1 MSVSEQ
7 DELLLNAY
15 LDGEIAPIEAARF
28 EQRLAMQPDLA
39 AHIQARRMLRDSLR
53 SGLAEDVPSGDL
65 RRRVMASV
73 SGPPEPKRRLWR
85 AMAASFLIGALLA
98 GAVSFGLTHSWTGD
112 DVADAIVSAHI
123 RALMAP
129 QPTDVASPDRHTV
142 KSWFKG
148 KLAFAP
154 VVEDLGAEGFALVGA
169 RAICGARLLPRQ
181 AFDQPN
187 GNAGYAWAFL
197 IHWS

>member
-1 MSVSEQ
+1 MPP
-7 DELLLNAY
+7 A
-15 LDGEIAPIEAARF
+15 IEVTAQLKL
-28 EQRLAMQPDLA
+28 EN
-39 AHIQARRMLRDSLR
+39 
-53 SGLAEDVPSGDL
+53 
-65 RRRVMASV
+65 
-73 SGPPEPKRRLWR
+73 RRLPSV
-85 AMAASFLIGALLA
+85 AASFLGALLA
-98 GAVSFGLTHSWTGD
+98 GARALAYCTLGI
-112 DVADAIVSAHI
+112 ADAIVSAHI